1 MLLGRE
7 NKRTKKLEPV
17 GAFQPEIYVMA
28 KAGKLAWQIENNQQ
42 FLRHNNGKGRLKTP
56 LELAIIPTV
65 SYSGIAS
72 YFRKAITLKDKSRVP
87 LPSQV
92 FKLRIKDEFLPHIK
106 EMGLDFYKTKNLP
119 DVDDIKINLRNR
131 QHLTKIT
138 ERLMHYTGQWLAF
151 ALALVAGVELAMLS
165 GLLGLSVVAPFVAG
179 YLASKCSKEFA
190 FFDLAEFLFRDSGW
204 MFDKDY
210 YWNGKFSFKKALET
224 STYLSAIGYGIYM
237 AVPGVW
243 NAALSW
249 SAWGALATAG
259 APAALITAAS
269 LTIAATMALT
279 TVAMTWVFAN
289 YATRY
294 FWPLSFF
301 DNAIS
306 AKEGKAIASKLS
318 VVNVSDEK
326 MAKEVTENKQL
337 DKVLEKSSSL
347 TPNRSRR
354 QNAHNDEDVV
364 ASVRKSPRARVH

>member
-1 MLLGRE
+1 
-7 NKRTKKLEPV
+7 
-17 GAFQPEIYVMA
+17 
-28 KAGKLAWQIENNQQ
+28 
-42 FLRHNNGKGRLKTP
+42 
-56 LELAIIPTV
+56 
-65 SYSGIAS
+65 
-72 YFRKAITLKDKSRVP
+72 
-87 LPSQV
+87 
-92 FKLRIKDEFLPHIK
+92 
-106 EMGLDFYKTKNLP
+106 MGLDFYKTKNLP

-306 AKEGKAIASKLS
+306 AKEGKAIASKLP